1 MLKKKF
7 HSVRYFLKNCTLLF
21 FRSNKKQAYYFN
33 IIIFMRNPKING
45 TLIWYYYICKREVWL
60 IAHQINADQDNPLL
74 DLGRFL
80 SEQSYEREKKEIRVG
95 EMVFD
100 LIKKSG
106 GDIVIGEIKKSS
118 RFLSSARMQLAFYL
132 LHLENKGIKAKG
144 KLLIPKEK
152 MNIGVELDDQL
163 KKELKNACEEIMV
176 IISNETPPKAKK
188 IIFCKKCAYAEFCWA

>member
-1 MLKKKF
+1 
-7 HSVRYFLKNCTLLF
+7 
-21 FRSNKKQAYYFN
+21 
-33 IIIFMRNPKING
+33 MRNPKING